1 MQMNKGELRGFSH
14 VFRFTLIQAIR
25 SKSLVITMVL
35 MVVVATLAFP
45 IMGLM
50 ESKGKSKKCD
60 IKKVYVKSDL
70 GVDIPFKEAVKDK
83 KEYRSI
89 VFEDITDIKEAKK
102 SITQK
107 KEKAVILECS
117 LNLEEGSYIFHI
129 SYNAAK
135 GIDSSD
141 AEELGEI
148 IKKWFNTYKV
158 NSLNVNKDIIDTLE
172 REVYAESVSVE
183 EFTKSEGKTA
193 ISEAQYQVVY
203 FLMMLSYMVIIMAA
217 NMVASKIVE
226 EKTNRIVEY
235 LMTTVRPMALI
246 LGKIVATI
254 LVVVSEFIF
263 IAVGLFVG
271 KNVSK
276 VLFDYT
282 LKGGLS
288 IIMDGNIIKG
298 LSVTNAVICVIV
310 IALGILL
317 YSMISGLFGATVSKI
332 DEMQQGMKTFQIIIL
347 TGFFASFASL
357 MIMSNVEINE
367 YVVFTMICPITSMFV
382 LPGALI
388 VGKAT
393 TVITIFA
400 LILLVLTNVLV
411 MIFVSLVYESVIVSN
426 GEPTTLKKMIGIPK
440 ASNRLKRNGGKN

>member
-1 MQMNKGELRGFSH
+1 
-14 VFRFTLIQAIR
+14 
-25 SKSLVITMVL
+25 
-35 MVVVATLAFP
+35 
-45 IMGLM
+45 
-50 ESKGKSKKCD
+50 
-60 IKKVYVKSDL
+60 
-70 GVDIPFKEAVKDK
+70 
-83 KEYRSI
+83 
-89 VFEDITDIKEAKK
+89 
-102 SITQK
+102 
-107 KEKAVILECS
+107 
-117 LNLEEGSYIFHI
+117 
-129 SYNAAK
+129 
-135 GIDSSD
+135 
-141 AEELGEI
+141 
-148 IKKWFNTYKV
+148 
-158 NSLNVNKDIIDTLE
+158 
-172 REVYAESVSVE
+172 
-183 EFTKSEGKTA
+183 
-193 ISEAQYQVVY
+193 
-203 FLMMLSYMVIIMAA
+203 
-217 NMVASKIVE
+217 
-226 EKTNRIVEY
+226 
-235 LMTTVRPMALI
+235 MTTVRPMALI

-276 VLFDYT
+276 ELFDYT

-367 YVVFTMICPITSMFV
+367 YVIFTMICPITSMFV

-426 GEPTTLKKMIGIPK
+426 GEPTTLKQMIGIAK